1 MEAIRMGT
9 QTEPKASAPGV
20 GTIAAWG
27 RVEPAAIDLAIRRLQ
42 ERKHDWALLPI
53 AEKVHHLDQLRQN
66 VIRVAERWVKS
77 SAEAIHLPLNSP
89 WVNEVWMGGP
99 WALLWGIDRYRE
111 TLAALAAGADPLTLT
126 AGIRTTSSGQQAVS
140 VFPLHPT
147 DHLLISGVRA
157 EVWMQ
162 PEVTRQALSQT
173 MAGFYKQTQPQGKV
187 TLVLA
192 AGNISSIG
200 PMDMLHKLL
209 AEGSVCL
216 MKMNPVNDYVGPIL
230 EEIFAPLRAYG
241 FVDFVYGGPDVGD
254 YLVQHPGIDA
264 IHITGSIHTHD
275 AIVFGSGAEGAER
288 KSRNEPLLDKPI
300 SSELGNVTPTIV
312 VPGPWTEDDLRF
324 QAEHIAT
331 QKLHNGGFNCVG
343 SQVLVTPGEWALT
356 DKLLY
361 HLRTVIRSLPPRHPY
376 YPGAEE
382 RLERAAS
389 HPQAERLGARPGD
402 PVLITGLDPESD
414 DPFFQQESFCAALA
428 EARLPGDD
436 PADFLRRAVIFCNER
451 LWGTLAANILIH
463 PATLRRHRRAF
474 EQALAD
480 LRYGSISVNV
490 WAAAGFMLS
499 QTSWGGYPGHTLDNA
514 GSGSGLVHNTFLFD
528 RAQKS
533 VVYGDFAPFPHNL
546 RPRYLL
552 HGERHILPKP
562 PWFVTNGQGAD
573 VARHLF
579 YFTADQKAWRLP
591 GLFWSALRG

>member
-9 QTEPKASAPGV
+9 QNGV
-20 GTIAAWG
+20 IGTLAAWG

-53 AEKVHHLDQLRQN
+53 SEKLHHLAQMRQN

-77 SAEAIHLPLNSP
+77 SAEAIQMPLNSP
-89 WVNEVWMGGP
+89 WINELWMGGP

-111 TLAALAAGADPLTLT
+111 TLGALAAGADPLALT
-126 AGIRTTSSGQQAVS
+126 AAIRTTSSGQQAVG
-140 VFPLHPT
+140 VFPLHPI

-162 PEVTRQALSQT
+162 PEVTRQTLSQT
-173 MAGFYKQTQPQGKV
+173 MAGFYKEKQPQGKV

-192 AGNISSIG
+192 AGNVSSIA

-216 MKMNPVNDYVGPIL
+216 MKMNPVNDYVGPLL

-241 FVDFVYGGPDVGD
+241 FVDFVYGGPDVGN
-254 YLVQHPGIDA
+254 YLVQHPGVDA
-264 IHITGSIHTHD
+264 IHMTGSIHTHD
-275 AIVFGSGAEGAER
+275 AIVYGGGAEGAER
-288 KSRNEPLLDKPI
+288 KRAHEPLLGKPI
-300 SSELGNVTPTIV
+300 SSEVGNVTPTIV
-312 VPGPWTEDDLRF
+312 VPGPWSEEDLRF
-324 QAEHIAT
+324 QAEQIAT

-343 SQVLVTPGEWALT
+343 SQILVTSSEWALT
-356 DKLLY
+356 DQLLY
-361 HLRTVIRSLPPRHPY
+361 HLRRVMRELPARNPY
-376 YPGAEE
+376 YPGAPE
-382 RLERAAS
+382 RNAQAACY
-389 HPQAERLGARPGD
+389 PNAERLGERPGD
-402 PVLITGLDPESD
+402 PVLITGLDPTADEAA
-414 DPFFQQESFCAALA
+414 FREEFFCAALA
-428 EARLPGDD
+428 ETRLPGAD

-451 LWGTLAANILIH
+451 LWGTLAVNILIH
-463 PATLRRHRRAF
+463 PATLAQHRRAF
-474 EQALAD
+474 EPALAD
-480 LRYGSISVNV
+480 LRYGSIAVNI
-490 WAAAGFMLS
+490 WAGAGFLLA
-499 QTSWGGYPGHTLDNA
+499 QTSWGGYPGATLDNA
-514 GSGSGLVHNTFLFD
+514 GSGIGLVHNTFLFE

-562 PWFVTNGQGAD
+562 PWFVTNPQAAA
-573 VARHLF
+573 VARQIF